1 MALTRAFKNSIKYEQ
16 RAVPLVVN
24 GDMAVAQRSDS
35 VTGLGDG
42 DEGYV
47 TVDRIRHT
55 LDAGAGRFTS
65 KQTAITDLP
74 GFSEA
79 LELDCTTADTSIAA
93 DESFHIDYRMEGQDV
108 QHFKKGHSDADYIT
122 VGFYAKADAAITYT
136 AGFID
141 TDNSRQIRQ
150 QFTTSTSW
158 THHVLAF
165 AGDTSTGDKLTDDNA
180 ESLRATI
187 VLHAGSDFTSG
198 TLATSWADNNDTN
211 KAVGIGSF
219 FASTDRSF
227 FLTGLQIEKGQYT
240 SETMPPFQY
249 ESYDANLKRCKR
261 YFEECAGTG
270 TGALIGQ
277 GFLSDGTSRA
287 ATMVSFNEK
296 RATPTVTSSAV
307 GTFTASQGV
316 QAGGAATGFI
326 VKAWSGSSGAN
337 SGGEAGLCHVHLDTS
352 GHSSLTDGQICRIA
366 QTDSTTASITCESE
380 L

>member
-165 AGDTSTGDKLTDDNA
+165 AGDTSTGDKLNDDNA
-180 ESLRATI
+180 ESLRFRIT
-187 VLHAGSDFTSG
+187 LHGGSDYTSG
-198 TLATSWADNNDTN
+198 TLQTTWADTVNANRY
-211 KAVGIGSF
+211 VGQVD
-219 FASTDRSF
+219 ALDSTDNNWQI
-227 FLTGLQIEKGQYT
+227 TGVQLEIGEYT
-240 SETMPPFQY
+240 ATTIPPFRHIPFAL
-249 ESYDANLKRCKR
+249 DILRCQR
-261 YFEECAGTG
+261 YFQIKADGDSQFFEMGGMYSGSLANGFT
-270 TGALIGQ
+270 IGPC
-277 GFLSDGTSRA
+277 RMRVA
-287 ATMVSFNEK
+287 
-296 RATPTVTSSAV
+296 PTVSVADGSNYFSFRSDNGDRTSNTLNGAGSQHGARIQNLYVSGLTVTQGYGGFFRTNNASAYV
-307 GTFTASQGV
+307 HF
-316 QAGGAATGFI
+316 
-326 VKAWSGSSGAN
+326 SSD
-337 SGGEAGLCHVHLDTS
+337 L
-352 GHSSLTDGQICRIA
+352 
-366 QTDSTTASITCESE
+366 
-380 L
+380 

>member
-47 TVDRIRHT
+47 TVDRMRHT
-55 LDAGAGRFTS
+55 LTAGAGRFTS

-93 DESFHIDYRMEGQDV
+93 TEVFNLDYRMEGQDI

-141 TDNSRQIRQ
+141 TDNSRHIRQ
-150 QFTTSTSW
+150 QFTTGTSF

-165 AGDTSTGDKLTDDNA
+165 PGDTSDNKLNDDNA
-180 ESLRATI
+180 ESLRFRIT
-187 VLHAGSDFTSG
+187 LHGGSNFTSG
-198 TLATSWADNNDTN
+198 TLATAWESTTDANSH
-211 KAVGIGSF
+211 VGGGSF
-219 FASTDRSF
+219 FASTDRSLF
-227 FLTGLQIEKGQYT
+227 ITGLQIEKGQYT

-249 ESYDANLKRCKR
+249 ESYDSNLRRCKR
-261 YFEECAGTG
+261 YYEECAGTG

-277 GFLSDGTSRA
+277 GFLSDGSSRA
-287 ATMVSFNEK
+287 ASMIQFNEK

-326 VKAWSGSSGAN
+326 LKAWSGSSAAN

-366 QTDSTTASITCESE
+366 QTDSTTATITCESE